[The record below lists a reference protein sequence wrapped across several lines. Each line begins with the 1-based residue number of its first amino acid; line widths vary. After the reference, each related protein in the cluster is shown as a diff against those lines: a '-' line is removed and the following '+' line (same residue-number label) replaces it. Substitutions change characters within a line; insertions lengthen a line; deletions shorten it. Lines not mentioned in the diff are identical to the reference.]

1 VRLYLT
7 WLDFKTE
14 EYGIYHKQKEI
25 VGEILKNE
33 IVFSCHS
40 ERERERKKEFM
51 YLKGTLSLSL
61 KWQKNTISFF
71 KLSPTI
77 SFCL

>member
-61 KWQKNTISFF
+61 
-71 KLSPTI
+71 
-77 SFCL
+77 

>member
-1 VRLYLT
+1 MDLT
-7 WLDFKTE
+7 RPLNGSPNWVFNIKLCRTFKTE

-61 KWQKNTISFF
+61 
-71 KLSPTI
+71 
-77 SFCL
+77 